1 MLKDYSI
8 FCKNINILTQM
19 ICLQDEVVARDEAI
33 RREYNELDT
42 LWFMAGSLFQ
52 VFLDPPSIFSF

>member
-1 MLKDYSI
+1 
-8 FCKNINILTQM
+8 
-19 ICLQDEVVARDEAI
+19 VRDGGI

-52 VFLDPPSIFSF
+52 VFLYLTYIFTFV

>member
-1 MLKDYSI
+1 VR
-8 FCKNINILTQM
+8 
-19 ICLQDEVVARDEAI
+19 EGGI

-52 VFLDPPSIFSF
+52 VFLYHPYIFIFLLETTIITVLYFRIDCCYAAIPF